1 VVGDQ
6 AVAHGRGAQRGLDSV
21 RWYDPRAVPPELE
34 SVTPHRYLEP
44 TQAAGRALL
53 QRGITG
59 PVVMLNLLRF
69 RAVADY
75 AATPALAPAAPISGT
90 EAFARYVAHT
100 LPLLRASG
108 GDLVFLGA
116 GAGFLI
122 GPQNERWDQAM
133 LVRQHSVAAFL
144 AFAADEAYL
153 AGLGHR
159 TAAVEDSRL
168 LPLVELPVPT
178 V

>member
-1 VVGDQ
+1 M
-6 AVAHGRGAQRGLDSV
+6 
-21 RWYDPRAVPPELE
+21 RWYDPRAVPSERE
-34 SVTPHRYLEP
+34 SRTRRRYLEP
-44 TQAAGRALL
+44 TQAARRALL

-59 PVVMLNLLRF
+59 PVVLLNLLRF

-75 AATPALAPAAPISGT
+75 AATPALAPAAPISGAA
-90 EAFARYVAHT
+90 AFARYVAHT
-100 LPLLRASG
+100 LPLLRARG
-108 GDLVFLGA
+108 GDLVCLGA

-122 GPQNERWDQAM
+122 GPEDERWDQAL

-144 AFAADEAYL
+144 AFAADAAYL

-159 TAAVEDSRL
+159 TAAVEDARL

>member
-1 VVGDQ
+1 MARRHYV
-6 AVAHGRGAQRGLDSV
+6 
-21 RWYDPRAVPPELE
+21 
-34 SVTPHRYLEP
+34 EP
-44 TQAAGRALL
+44 TQRAGRALL

-75 AATPALAPAAPISGT
+75 AATPELTPAAPISGA
-90 EAFARYVAHT
+90 EAFARYAAST

-108 GDLVFLGA
+108 GNLVFLGA
-116 GAGFLI
+116 GAGVLI
-122 GPQNERWDQAM
+122 GPEEERWDQAM
-133 LVRQHSVAAFL
+133 LVRQRSVKAFL

-168 LPLVELPVPT
+168 LPLIELPAPT
-178 V
+178 T